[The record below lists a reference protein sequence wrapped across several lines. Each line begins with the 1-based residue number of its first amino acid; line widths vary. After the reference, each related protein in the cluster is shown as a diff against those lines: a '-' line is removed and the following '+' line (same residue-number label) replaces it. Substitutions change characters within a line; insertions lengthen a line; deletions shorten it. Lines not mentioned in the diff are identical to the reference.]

1 MTSNTSAQNALL
13 VAFTGALEER
23 GGTVVSQGIPIKTG
37 NELLKLLEGVQKPKE
52 VAVIRYKAH
61 QSGNSGTAGGNGKAD
76 EAAIQAAVGGTINL

>member
-37 NELLKLLEGVQKPKE
+37 NELVKLLEGVQKPKE

-61 QSGNSGTAGGNGKAD
+61 QSGNSGTAGGKWKSR
-76 EAAIQAAVGGTINL
+76 